1 MATTDTSKPRTPN
14 HGKNLKR
21 FREMLGLKQE
31 ALADKLGEGRSQRK
45 LSYLEG
51 KETIEASEIEELAKA
66 LNLPAEA
73 ILNFDEEKAVYNIQ
87 NNYDHTTNPTHGLN
101 YNATFNP
108 LDKFVE
114 AVQKNDEL
122 VAETKRLYEDLLKA
136 EREKNA
142 LLERLLNDKS
152 K

>member
-1 MATTDTSKPRTPN
+1 MSTTDTSKTRPVD

-21 FREMLGLKQE
+21 FREMLGMKQE
-31 ALADKLGEGRSQRK
+31 ALAAKLGEGWSQRK

-51 KETIEASEIEELAKA
+51 KKEIDPSEIEELAKA

-87 NNYDHTTNPTHGLN
+87 NNYDNTSAPGAFSHH
-101 YNATFNP
+101 ATFNP
-108 LDKFVE
+108 LDKYVE

-122 VAETKRLYEDLLKA
+122 VAETKRLYEDLLKS
-136 EREKNA
+136 EREKVA
-142 LLERLLNDKS
+142 LLERLLSDKG